1 VDTVKAA
8 LRDEGFEVSTRQL
21 RLPAVVSR
29 LAEGADRRLQ
39 ERGMYHQ
46 EIHVMGE
53 LGKTIA
59 CDVGATI
66 EVLGYR
72 PEFALYDGMRRAIA
86 WCRQRGIEL

>member
-1 VDTVKAA
+1 
-8 LRDEGFEVSTRQL
+8 
-21 RLPAVVSR
+21 
-29 LAEGADRRLQ
+29 
-39 ERGMYHQ
+39 
-46 EIHVMGE
+46 VMGE